1 MKTVGYAQKESSLK
15 GSRSSKKMGESDI
28 LFNVW
33 KAVEDMSY
41 YILVCPCSGSS
52 VVMLYTRSRSW
63 LDNPKSHIF
72 QRDVAK

>member
-1 MKTVGYAQKESSLK
+1 MKTVGYAQKKPSLK

-41 YILVCPCSGSS
+41 CMSL
-52 VVMLYTRSRSW
+52 
-63 LDNPKSHIF
+63 
-72 QRDVAK
+72 

>member
-1 MKTVGYAQKESSLK
+1 MAKIDLKKREMKTVGYAQKKSSLK

-41 YILVCPCSGSS
+41 CMSLV
-52 VVMLYTRSRSW
+52 
-63 LDNPKSHIF
+63 
-72 QRDVAK
+72 VAPAW